1 MVRNTR
7 IGEFSMDTSGKN
19 AVSKQNCPPAR
30 FAAAGFTYIALLV
43 LIIIMGVVLAST
55 GEVWHLAVQREKEQ
69 ELLFVGDQF
78 RRAIKQYAMH
88 SQSASRRYPMSLDD
102 LLKDERYPNTQR
114 YLRKIYIDPITG
126 SSEWGLLKGVNGE
139 IFGVYSLSQD
149 EPLKKH
155 SFSLA
160 DASFD
165 GKIKYSDWVFIGLP
179 MRYGSKQSMKL

>member
-1 MVRNTR
+1 MSSSR
-7 IGEFSMDTSGKN
+7 KN
-19 AVSKQNCPPAR
+19 ATSRQYCPPAR

-43 LIIIMGVVLAST
+43 LIAIMGIVLAST

-78 RRAIKQYAMH
+78 RRAIKHYAMH
-88 SQSASRRYPMSLDD
+88 SQSVLRRYPMSLDD
-102 LLKDERYPNTQR
+102 LLKDERSLNTQR

-155 SFSLA
+155 NFSVA

-165 GKIKYSDWVFIGLP
+165 GSNKYSEWVFIGLP
-179 MRYGSKQSMKL
+179 MRYGSKPANETVANTHQ